1 MSDKKLPWL
10 FDLAKMPYYAASYD
24 MATKLAG
31 FYHVAGLQEKTE
43 MTKVDYE
50 AGMAKMNMGL
60 TRGKSYQDCDPT
72 RNPPIK
78 IDKGSR

>member
-10 FDLAKMPYYAASYD
+10 FDLAKMSYYAASYD

-43 MTKVDYE
+43 MTKVDCE
-50 AGMAKMNMGL
+50 EGGDGEDEHGVNQREVIPGL
-60 TRGKSYQDCDPT
+60 
-72 RNPPIK
+72 
-78 IDKGSR
+78 